1 MQIRA
6 INYNNFVNFRA
17 KQPKSLADNY
27 AHLAKMYDTK
37 TNETSTLAEK
47 YNIDVDKLPVIKSKD
62 IEISQEEKAILVE
75 KLLEAHELAKKNFNY
90 GNIARAGFA
99 TNIGLKNGMWHL
111 ATNFNNTRNDLSSIC
126 GERTAILGAYNDL
139 LKSKDIENPD
149 KNPLDFDIKYMAMS
163 SYKPIGTDRNAA
175 SSCAECLSWFNTN
188 RYFSDDTIIAVF
200 DKKNDKLVLKLTP
213 LIDYLPLRNE
223 VNTVIEQ
230 DVTQLP
236 IKLSKSALKT
246 IRQKGLTRSKV
257 IGLISKTQ
265 EKYNQNNQTET
276 SGQNIA
282 SGILANGKTFIGT
295 KTDFTKRWYIDP
307 LQIATSKAVEEFG
320 NDTKID
326 AICYLGES
334 TFTDKYGL
342 NYNDGVVNLKTIG
355 ALRERF
361 ADDNTLMITTTKDN
375 IEVRTIN
382 DFMPD
387 KFRYHPQYK

>member
-1 MQIRA
+1 MQVRA
-6 INYNNFVNFRA
+6 INFNNNIINFKA
-17 KQPKSLADNY
+17 KKPISL
-27 AHLAKMYDTK
+27 T
-37 TNETSTLAEK
+37 EK
-47 YNIDVDKLPVIKSKD
+47 YNIDVNKLPVIKSKD

-90 GNIARAGFA
+90 GNISRAGFA
-99 TNIGLKNGMWHL
+99 TNVGLKNGLWHL
-111 ATNFNNTRNDLSSIC
+111 ATNFNNTRNDLSSVC

-139 LKSKDIENPD
+139 LKSKEIENPD
-149 KNPLDFDIKYMAMS
+149 KNPLNFDIKYMAMS

-188 RYFSDDTIIAVF
+188 RYFSDDTIIATF
-200 DKKNDKLVLKLTP
+200 EKKNDKLALKLTP
-213 LIDYLPLRNE
+213 LIDYLPQRNE

-265 EKYNQNNQTET
+265 EKYNKNNQTET

-342 NYNDGVVNLKTIG
+342 NYNDGIVNLKTVG

-361 ADDNTLMITTTKDN
+361 ADDNTLLITTTKDN

-387 KFRYHPQYK
+387 KFKYQPQYK